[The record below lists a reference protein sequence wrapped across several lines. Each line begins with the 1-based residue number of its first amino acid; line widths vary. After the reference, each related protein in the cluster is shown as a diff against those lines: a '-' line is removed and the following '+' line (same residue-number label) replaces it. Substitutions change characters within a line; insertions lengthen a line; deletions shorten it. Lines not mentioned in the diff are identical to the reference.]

1 MSSRRLGSPMMTVHL
16 GGKAATI
23 SDCRVILYKD
33 PVMVSR
39 GVSGGRLLGTRYFL
53 KFYLALLRLVRR

>member
-1 MSSRRLGSPMMTVHL
+1 MMTAHF

-39 GVSGGRLLGTRYFL
+39 GVSVRRLLGTRCFVKL
-53 KFYLALLRLVRR
+53 CLALLRLGRRC